1 MIEPK
6 TSPLDPEKKLLI
18 AVLAQTIKDIE
29 KAGGRD
35 FSTAWLYVFESQK
48 FEDHC
53 NYLGY
58 DAESIRERVERKLV
72 SRSIAYDEL
81 SEGKR
86 QAAWITM
93 QHKNVQLRSQNAK
106 LTRQI
111 GVLKRRLALTEQ
123 RLDQLLTGAGMYEAR
138 DKA

>member
-1 MIEPK
+1 MTEPK
-6 TSPLDPEKKLLI
+6 ASHLEPEKKLLI

-58 DAESIRERVERKLV
+58 DAESIRERVTRKLV
-72 SRSIAYDEL
+72 ARSIAYDEL
-81 SEGKR
+81 PEGKR
-86 QAAWITM
+86 QAAWITI
-93 QHKNVQLRSQNAK
+93 QHKNVQLRSQNAG

-111 GVLKRRLALTEQ
+111 GVLKRRLVLAQQ
-123 RLDQLLTGAGMYEAR
+123 RLDQLLTEAGMYEAHN
-138 DKA
+138 KA